1 MLKETSRTFLIP
13 IMRMPADLQ
22 NAVGSGYL
30 CLRAIDEI
38 EDHPE
43 LEPDSK
49 IELLNGIAGLF
60 GDISGTVSAEALAG
74 LYAPHS
80 DRLPEVSLSLA
91 ELAELAPESIRPRVY
106 ATTADM
112 STAMAGWV
120 ARDWRI
126 ETEADLDQY
135 TFDVAGRV
143 GLLLSDIWQWHSRIE
158 ADRDLAIDFGRA
170 LQAVNIVR
178 NRKEDLERGTD
189 FFPDGWDE
197 RRLIEYARRKIDMA
211 DRYMDQ
217 LPQGP
222 IFEFCQIPLEL
233 AKATLEAID
242 NGEEKLTRE
251 DVNNIMVALDMV

>member
-1 MLKETSRTFLIP
+1 
-13 IMRMPADLQ
+13 MRMPTDLK
-22 NAVGSGYL
+22 NAVGAGYL

-49 IELLNGIAGLF
+49 IELLNGIA
-60 GDISGTVSAEALAG
+60 DIFSDSSGTVSAEALAR
-74 LYAPHS
+74 LFAPHS
-80 DRLPEVSLSLA
+80 DRLSEVSLSIA
-91 ELAELAPESIRPRVY
+91 ELAELAPESIRPRVQ

-112 STAMAGWV
+112 ATAMAGWV
-120 ARDWRI
+120 VRDWRI

-143 GLLLSDIWQWHSRIE
+143 GLLLSDIWQWHSHIK
-158 ADRDLAIDFGRA
+158 ADRDLAIDFGRV

-178 NRKEDLERGTD
+178 NRKEDMERGAD
-189 FFPDGWDE
+189 FFPDNWDE

-211 DRYMDQ
+211 DSYMDQ

-233 AKATLEAID
+233 AKATLAAIE

-251 DVNNIMVALDMV
+251 DVNNLMIALNMA